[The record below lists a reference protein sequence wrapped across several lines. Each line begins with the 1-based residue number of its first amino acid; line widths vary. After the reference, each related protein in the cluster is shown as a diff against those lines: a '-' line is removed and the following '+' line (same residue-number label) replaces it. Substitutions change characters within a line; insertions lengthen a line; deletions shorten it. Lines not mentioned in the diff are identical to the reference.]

1 MTHPPDSLPRRILP
15 RVVAAAVIVCLYV
28 AARPATPSATERA
41 QLASRFRFGTEP
53 LPGLPPLTGGMVG
66 YLGYDVVRRLE
77 RLPVL
82 AADDL
87 AVPEMLMLLAT
98 DLAAVDHHEGTI
110 TLIAN
115 AINWDASD
123 QRVDEAYDDAVA
135 RLDRMTAELAAPGD
149 TTEASEQLRWVRD
162 EIAAL
167 PDTDRRICEL
177 CLLQGYSYA
186 EAAQLLGLSVG
197 AVTQRVS
204 RSRRR
209 LKKAVT
215 HDEH

>member
-1 MTHPPDSLPRRILP
+1 VDNTAEDDAGLARR
-15 RVVAAAVIVCLYV
+15 
-28 AARPATPSATERA
+28 
-41 QLASRFRFGTEP
+41 LASGDR
-53 LPGLPPLTGGMVG
+53 
-66 YLGYDVVRRLE
+66 
-77 RLPVL
+77 
-82 AADDL
+82 AA
-87 AVPEMLMLLAT
+87 LAT
-98 DLAAVDHHEGTI
+98 AFDRFAP
-110 TLIAN
+110 TLTRYAWAIAGSRQDVEEIVQDTFLTLWQRADGLQLPTGSLLPWLLVVCRNHARNTGRRTAKN
-115 AINWDASD
+115 AG
-123 QRVDEAYDDAVA
+123 DE
-135 RLDRMTAELAAPGD
+135 LPAELAAPGD

-167 PDTDRRICEL
+167 PETDRRICEL

>member
-1 MTHPPDSLPRRILP
+1 MDNTAEDDAGLARR
-15 RVVAAAVIVCLYV
+15 
-28 AARPATPSATERA
+28 
-41 QLASRFRFGTEP
+41 LASGDRAALATAFDRFAPTLTRYAWAIASSRQDVEEIVQDTFLTLWQRADGLQLPTGTLLPWLLVVCRNHARNAGRRTAKNTGDE
-53 LPGLPPLTGGMVG
+53 LPG
-66 YLGYDVVRRLE
+66 
-77 RLPVL
+77 
-82 AADDL
+82 
-87 AVPEMLMLLAT
+87 
-98 DLAAVDHHEGTI
+98 
-110 TLIAN
+110 
-115 AINWDASD
+115 
-123 QRVDEAYDDAVA
+123 
-135 RLDRMTAELAAPGD
+135 ELAAPVD
-149 TTEASEQLRWVRD
+149 ATEAAEQLRWVRD

-167 PDTDRRICEL
+167 SDTDRRICEL